1 MPSTPRRP
9 TVMGAIQANL
19 AKFKGARVK
28 PLFATRKLAW
38 STGLLIFLWG
48 GLDAYGKRSR
58 ILTGILS
65 LGIIGLAFP
74 L

>member
-1 MPSTPRRP
+1 
-9 TVMGAIQANL
+9 MGAIQANL

-48 GLDAYGKRSR
+48 ELWDAQV
-58 ILTGILS
+58 
-65 LGIIGLAFP
+65 
-74 L
+74 